1 MNGLIADNV
10 VHFGRILRDAG
21 LRTGT
26 NRIIAAIEAVELVGV
41 ERRDD
46 VRSAL
51 AATLLDRQD
60 QRPLFDA
67 AFDAFWRDPKLLEK
81 MMYLALPSVEGRGV
95 KPPVERPRRLDEV
108 LRRAEP
114 RQPEAPRNS
123 NDGDDN
129 DETSFDAIMTFS
141 DREKLQQADFA
152 QMSVAEFEQ
161 AQRLANEIA
170 LPLRPVLSRRHRPA
184 ARGRIDLRRTL
195 QSQVRVPD
203 ALEPVRSAAERHP
216 PPVVIL
222 LDISGSMER
231 YTRLFLAFAHGLMR
245 RQPRVHVLVFGTRLT
260 NITRQLRHRDPDEAL
275 ARADAAVTDW
285 RGGTRIATNLA
296 GFNRRWARRVLTG
309 NAATLLV
316 TDGLDRDEHGDLGR
330 EAARLGRYSR
340 ELIWLNPLL
349 RFDGF
354 EPRAAGIRAI
364 LPHVDRMLPMHN
376 LDSLQRLG
384 ELLAGDGRTT
394 RPMKPSVVKTPCD
407 EDPPAMKNPLRRT

>member
-1 MNGLIADNV
+1 MTGLIADNV

-21 LRTGT
+21 LHTGT
-26 NRIIAAIEAVELVGV
+26 NRILAAIEAVELVGIV
-41 ERRDD
+41 RRDD

-67 AFDAFWRDPKLLEK
+67 AFEAFWRDPKLLEK

-95 KPPVERPRRLDEV
+95 HQPPQRPRRLDEV
-108 LRRAEP
+108 LRQADARSPDRAPP
-114 RQPEAPRNS
+114 RAS
-123 NDGDDN
+123 DGD
-129 DETSFDAIMTFS
+129 EESFDAILTFS
-141 DREKLQQADFA
+141 DREKLQRADFA

-161 AQRLANEIA
+161 ALRLANTIA

-184 ARGRIDLRRTL
+184 SRGRIDLRRTL
-195 QSQVRVPD
+195 QSQIRVPD
-203 ALEPVRSAAERHP
+203 ALEPVRSAMQRHP

-245 RQPRVHVLVFGTRLT
+245 RQSGVQVLVFGTRLT
-260 NITRQLRHRDPDEAL
+260 HITRQLRHRDPDEAL
-275 ARADAAVTDW
+275 ARADAAVADW
-285 RGGTRIATNLA
+285 RGGTRIATSLA
-296 GFNRRWARRVLTG
+296 DFNRRWARRVLTG

-316 TDGLDRDEHGDLGR
+316 TDGLDRDEHGELGL
-330 EAARLGRYSR
+330 EAARLSRYSR

-376 LDSLQRLG
+376 LDSLERLG
-384 ELLAGDGRTT
+384 ELLSRDS
-394 RPMKPSVVKTPCD
+394 RPAHRMKTP
-407 EDPPAMKNPLRRT
+407 